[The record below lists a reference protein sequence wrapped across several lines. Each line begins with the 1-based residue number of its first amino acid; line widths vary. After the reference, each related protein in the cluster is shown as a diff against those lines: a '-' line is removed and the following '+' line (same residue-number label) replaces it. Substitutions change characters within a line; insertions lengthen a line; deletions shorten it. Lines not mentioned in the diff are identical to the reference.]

1 MFIHC
6 KNKEIAKIMKLAFVV
21 AVPDFFSR
29 DPLNIHL
36 CFLK

>member
-6 KNKEIAKIMKLAFVV
+6 KNKEIVNLMKLAFVV

-36 CFLK
+36 YFLK